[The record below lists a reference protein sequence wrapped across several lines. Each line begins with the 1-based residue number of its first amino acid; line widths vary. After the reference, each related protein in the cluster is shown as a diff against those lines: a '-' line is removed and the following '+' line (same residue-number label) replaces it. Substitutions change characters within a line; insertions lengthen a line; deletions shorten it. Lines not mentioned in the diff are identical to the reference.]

1 MRAFYVHP
9 GRETNE
15 FSFAQTEKGENSVEK
30 EKAGK
35 LLDDNAKELTI
46 TRPSAFIYCQWLNFF
61 HVIALV
67 RGQSFIDIKR
77 ILQTYPKSRS
87 AEES

>member
-15 FSFAQTEKGENSVEK
+15 FSFAQTEKGKKSVEK

-46 TRPSAFIYCQWLNFF
+46 TRPSAFI
-61 HVIALV
+61 ALF
-67 RGQSFIDIKR
+67 RGQSLINIKR